1 MIEATGRTPIR
12 VAVGVARVTVV
23 IHITQTILPMAGIIA
38 GIGRSEPIV
47 NPLAHPNYAHSIF
60 LFVYLLFYI
69 SD

>member
-1 MIEATGRTPIR
+1 MKLWRTPIR
-12 VAVGVARVTVV
+12 VAVGVAKVTVV

-47 NPLAHPNYAHSIF
+47 NPLAHPNYAHSIL